1 MTGLQDKYIE
11 RFTLNQR
18 LQHGVNAVA
27 CLMLFLT
34 GLPVKFPDQLG
45 YIGIMMGGF
54 RITTV
59 IHRMAATAIL
69 ALAIFHFL
77 YFIIDRG
84 WFKHKYIVLSL
95 KDLDDVIQDTKY
107 ILGLSKKKGQYK
119 KYSYREK
126 MDYWGAIVFFPIL
139 ILTGIILWH
148 PAFAVHYFLPADY
161 LPAVRLVHSMDAI
174 LAGMAVMLHL
184 YNVHLSPRFFP
195 INWTMFTGMISEEE
209 AEEEFPLWY
218 EQVKKEQSILETS
231 DEHPVTFDQAKPDS
245 Q

>member
-1 MTGLQDKYIE
+1 VVIICFNCGWWIVSSQKRKENIK
-11 RFTLNQR
+11 NI
-18 LQHGVNAVA
+18 HIVKKWIIGV
-27 CLMLFLT
+27 L
-34 GLPVKFPDQLG
+34 
-45 YIGIMMGGF
+45 
-54 RITTV
+54 
-59 IHRMAATAIL
+59 
-69 ALAIFHFL
+69 
-77 YFIIDRG
+77 
-84 WFKHKYIVLSL
+84 
-95 KDLDDVIQDTKY
+95 
-107 ILGLSKKKGQYK
+107 
-119 KYSYREK
+119 
-126 MDYWGAIVFFPIL
+126 FPIL

-148 PAFAVHYFLPADY
+148 PAFAIHYFLPADY

-195 INWTMFTGMISEEE
+195 INWTMFTGMISEQE